1 MGTSCSHISINYR
14 YTMKYSLVL
23 LLGVFHSSQAVCFI
37 NSCSKWWGNAKQNSI
52 ITGACAV
59 LFDENCCDTG
69 DTNLVIKKGESGK
82 FCGTFGSLNP
92 LSSCKG
98 PRFADDVES
107 LAVMPGCTLE
117 VWDHD
122 DGLKD
127 QLAAEKVSFNEGSLN
142 SAKDTYNRNKI
153 TLSAKGSPNWINQLS
168 DDFGDMNEDID
179 SYRCT
184 C

>member
-14 YTMKYSLVL
+14 YKMKYSLVL
-23 LLGVFHSSQAVCFI
+23 LLGVFHSTQAVCFI
-37 NSCSKWWGNAKQNSI
+37 NSCSKWWGNAKQNST

-98 PRFADDVES
+98 PRFA
-107 LAVMPGCTLE
+107 
-117 VWDHD
+117 D

>member
-1 MGTSCSHISINYR
+1 MI
-14 YTMKYSLVL
+14 M
-23 LLGVFHSSQAVCFI
+23 FQ
-37 NSCSKWWGNAKQNSI
+37 
-52 ITGACAV
+52 
-59 LFDENCCDTG
+59 
-69 DTNLVIKKGESGK
+69 GK

-117 VWDHD
+117 VWDDD

-127 QLAAEKVSFNEGSLN
+127 QLAAEKVSFNEGSLR

-179 SYRCT
+179 SYR
-184 C
+184 